1 MGGNA
6 RSLDPLAKQR
16 IPIHYVSYGVVG
28 QRENN
33 FFYPFKRISEME
45 NLGQLD
51 GLREQN
57 NGDLVSSQM

>member
-1 MGGNA
+1 MILCTKTKNPD
-6 RSLDPLAKQR
+6 SFVSSVLLDKEK
-16 IPIHYVSYGVVG
+16 IIF
-28 QRENN
+28 